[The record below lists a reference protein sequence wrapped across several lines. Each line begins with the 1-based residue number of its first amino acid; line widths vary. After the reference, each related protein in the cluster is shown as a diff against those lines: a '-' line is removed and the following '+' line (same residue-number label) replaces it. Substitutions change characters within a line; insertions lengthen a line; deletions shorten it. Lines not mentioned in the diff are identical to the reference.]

1 MEKNETLSIYLY
13 KTKSILKATFL
24 YRETH
29 PIRAVFQALFTMGLV
44 LLLPAFEIIHFVE
57 DTAQKLQEAK
67 VLVEAVLEEVPCD
80 IDDFVLNC
88 DNGDKEFTF
97 DFGEAGNNIAEAVT
111 GAYNEVKLFF
121 QDDRVQYVVDG
132 VVQVTIEYT
141 DLEDIVNEKVV
152 NIQHLQNKLD
162 KYFKYAKAIYSHKHL
177 ITKTTII
184 AVASIALSLSMLLY
198 FIVMSGLLSVVA
210 IIINRLRF
218 RKGIGQLRH
227 RRKLFIAAVL
237 SAIIP
242 TLLIAV
248 VFKLTGTFS
257 LKILFFGTILVYA
270 YTLKTNE
277 DIKI

>member
-1 MEKNETLSIYLY
+1 MGKNETLSMYLCKLKSVL
-13 KTKSILKATFL
+13 KTTFL

-44 LLLPAFEIIHFVE
+44 LLLPAFEIINFVE
-57 DTAQKLQEAK
+57 NTVEKLQETK
-67 VLVEAVLEEVPCD
+67 ILVDAVLEEVPCD

-88 DNGDKEFTF
+88 DNGDMQFTF
-97 DFGEAGNNIAEAVT
+97 DFGEAGNNIAETVT

-121 QDDRVQYVVDG
+121 LNDRVQYVVDG
-132 VVQVTIEYT
+132 VVQVTVKYT

-162 KYFKYAKAIYSHKHL
+162 KYFGYAKAIYTHKHL
-177 ITKTTII
+177 ITKTTVI

-198 FIVMSGLLSVVA
+198 FLVISGLLSVIA
-210 IIINRLRF
+210 IFINRKRF
-218 RKGIGQLRH
+218 KRGIGQLRH
-227 RRKLFIAAVL
+227 RRKLFTTAVL

-242 TLLIAV
+242 TLLVGV
-248 VFKLTGTFS
+248 VFKLTGSFN
-257 LKILFFGTILVYA
+257 LKILFFGTIIVYA
-270 YTLKTNE
+270 YTLRTNE